1 MVTNYGKVCY
11 GDKSIDNIFLLTKLV
26 KKYRVAYDSHQD
38 YALTIN
44 TNRGI
49 IKFRRNKQGLYVF
62 NTTYTTE
69 KSNVVTIVEEN
80 MVGFTS
86 RQI

>member
-11 GDKSIDNIFLLTKLV
+11 GDKSIDNIFLLTNLV
-26 KKYRVAYDSHQD
+26 NKYRVAYDSHQD

-69 KSNVVTIVEEN
+69 KSNVVTTVEEN
-80 MVGFTS
+80 MVRFTS